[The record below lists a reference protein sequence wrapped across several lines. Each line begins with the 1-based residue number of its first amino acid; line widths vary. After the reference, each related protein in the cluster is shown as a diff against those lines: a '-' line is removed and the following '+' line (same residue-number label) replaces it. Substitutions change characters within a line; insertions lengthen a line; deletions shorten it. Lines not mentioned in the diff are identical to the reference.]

1 MIPPPHSN
9 PSLRALIDFQTP
21 PTPHLLLQ
29 QPLPIRIILQL
40 ISPASNPNDQ
50 KKSKKKDE
58 EKDTEPPHPH
68 FSKAIKTFA
77 LRASLPSLKEILL
90 KPPACIPFHVPFASL
105 PGGKYGFCFEHLCF
119 NAKVQ
124 ARDGRH
130 GTTLPLSSL

>member
-58 EKDTEPPHPH
+58 EKDTEPPTPTP
-68 FSKAIKTFA
+68 IPT
-77 LRASLPSLKEILL
+77 SLKL
-90 KPPACIPFHVPFASL
+90 
-105 PGGKYGFCFEHLCF
+105 
-119 NAKVQ
+119 
-124 ARDGRH
+124 
-130 GTTLPLSSL
+130 